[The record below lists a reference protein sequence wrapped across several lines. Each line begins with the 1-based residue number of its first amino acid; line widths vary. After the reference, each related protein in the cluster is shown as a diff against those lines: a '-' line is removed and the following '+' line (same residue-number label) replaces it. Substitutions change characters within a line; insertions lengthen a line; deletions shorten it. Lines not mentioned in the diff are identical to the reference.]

1 MKHVPRAPKEELT
14 PALQRWVQHRRDLR
28 CFDARAY
35 LSAKRKLLTTYFEQQ
50 GIKVALVAV
59 SGGVDSAV
67 VLGLLAGI
75 PSITTIAVTLPAHD
89 EPGATRQDET
99 VELARELGEAFNV
112 HIYTLNIHDAI
123 ATIQDGIT
131 ASTELKSTNW
141 SRGQS
146 VAYTRTATL
155 YSLTAALADR
165 YRTVLVGTTN
175 KDEGSYLGY
184 IGKASDGMVDIQP
197 ISDLHKSQVY
207 EVATALNVP
216 ASVRNA
222 VPTGDMFDGRTDEEV
237 FGAPYDFVELYT
249 SLKNEYPLARKGLE
263 LMSPDDGLFIEFDDG
278 DYEQF
283 LRYAEAC
290 EQLHLYNRHKYIG
303 SSPAVHFDLVPF
315 ELNDGWLTNCR
326 PPIEKPKEITVPYIY
341 YDVSPRIRSFQSARP
356 AGQDRLPGGRVDA
369 FRDVVPQMILDEL
382 LNLFS
387 RTGGW
392 EPADKYGKIN
402 RSGTHW
408 LTAAK
413 EKLFQLQTLDEINA
427 ASWRLNVKSEDLA
440 NIVLKRITSFFPELY
455 HNESQTDLT
464 AGFDCWTKSRINP
477 FFRAIKYA
485 SNGSLMPHYDDAYR
499 GYPGEVSL
507 KSVLIFLTPG
517 VTRFIR
523 ESRALHEYRDQDRPP
538 EEDRILS
545 VYNMQPGDALVFDHR
560 MLHDSGPIDGE
571 KIVLRSDF
579 LYKHPQ
585 LGRALR

>member
-1 MKHVPRAPKEELT
+1 MKHVPRVPKEQLT
-14 PALQRWVQHRRDLR
+14 PALQRWVEHRRDMR
-28 CFDARAY
+28 RFDARAY
-35 LSAKRKLLTTYFEQQ
+35 LSAKRKLLATYFEQQ

-59 SGGVDSAV
+59 SGGIDSAV

-75 PSITTIAVTLPAHD
+75 PSITTIAVTLPARD

-99 VELARELGEAFNV
+99 EELARQLGEAFNV
-112 HIYTLNIHDAI
+112 HIYTFNIHDAI

-146 VAYTRTATL
+146 VAYTRTASL

-207 EVATALNVP
+207 EVAAVLNVP
-216 ASVRNA
+216 TSVRNA

-249 SLKNEYPLARKGLE
+249 SLKNEYPLAPNLE
-263 LMSPDDGLFIEFDDG
+263 LMNLEDGLDEAFGEG
-278 DYEQF
+278 DYAQF
-283 LRYAEAC
+283 RRYAEAC

-315 ELNDGWLTNCR
+315 ELKDGWLTNCR
-326 PPIEKPKEITVPYIY
+326 LPAEKPKEITVPYTTYIA
-341 YDVSPRIRSFQSARP
+341 SRIDAWRPAFP

-369 FRDVVPQMILDEL
+369 FRNVIPQMILDEL
-382 LNLFS
+382 MGAIN
-387 RTGGW
+387 RAAGKW

-408 LTAAK
+408 LTAVQTGDLK
-413 EKLFQLQTLDEINA
+413 TLDEINA
-427 ASWRLNVKSEDLA
+427 ASWRLNVLSEDLA
-440 NIVLKRITSFFPELY
+440 NIVLKRITHFLPELY
-455 HNESQTDLT
+455 HNDSQTDLT

-477 FFRAIKYA
+477 FFRAIKYT

-517 VTRFIR
+517 TTRFIR

-538 EEDRILS
+538 EESRILS